1 MIIDYKFKFDG
12 WENLNNTYWR
22 SQCIYITVIWIHNN
36 AMLIEIS
43 CMINQAS
50 EKNSKEP

>member
-1 MIIDYKFKFDG
+1 MILDYKFKLHG
-12 WENLNNTYWR
+12 WENLNNTYCR
-22 SQCIYITVIWIHNN
+22 SQRIYITVIWKHNC

-43 CMINQAS
+43 CMINQSS